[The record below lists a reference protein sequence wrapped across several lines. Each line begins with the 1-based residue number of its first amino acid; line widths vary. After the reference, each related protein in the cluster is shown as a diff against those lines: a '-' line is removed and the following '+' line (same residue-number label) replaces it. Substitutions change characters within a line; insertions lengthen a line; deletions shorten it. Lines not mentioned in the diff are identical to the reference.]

1 MCYSEDMQTTT
12 SPSEIAA
19 LFYSIKQEG
28 QAARV
33 AHAGKFFETFD
44 WAEQL
49 ALVGWY
55 GSAEEAVEA
64 MAGSIEQVKEE
75 EMPLPS
81 YTIIHKEADLTP
93 EERATLT
100 QWCQSIMDTLKANY
114 PADSLKLNRASTPE
128 KAK

>member
-12 SPSEIAA
+12 CPHTIAA

-33 AHAGKFFETFD
+33 AHAGKFFQTFD

-75 EMPLPS
+75 FKYLEN
-81 YTIIHKEADLTP
+81 ENVF
-93 EERATLT
+93 
-100 QWCQSIMDTLKANY
+100 DTLSKWVRSEEFYDSHY
-114 PADSLKLNRASTPE
+114 PSPAI
-128 KAK
+128 

>member
-12 SPSEIAA
+12 SPHTIAA

-33 AHAGKFFETFD
+33 AHAGKFFETFN

-55 GSAEEAVEA
+55 GTKEEAVEA
-64 MAGSIEQVKEE
+64 MAGSLEKVKAEFKNLELDNPNVFDALAEWVKSEE
-75 EMPLPS
+75 F
-81 YTIIHKEADLTP
+81 YDLHCT
-93 EERATLT
+93 
-100 QWCQSIMDTLKANY
+100 M
-114 PADSLKLNRASTPE
+114 
-128 KAK
+128 AK